1 MEMVQSP
8 SILKASAPRRPIIT
22 PNEQTD
28 PVILPPPIQFRDN
41 TLPLPKKK
49 FDKSRKPPPITKT
62 TLQEISKEYTG
73 FYLKDYIKDTM
84 GNKHNDEY
92 DTIEEVLQKINEF
105 HSDGI
110 FPGGIVYQKKYS
122 QNRDPKYTIRIGT
135 KLQIPPDSDK
145 WKKCS
150 CYLILSK

>member
-22 PNEQTD
+22 PNEQTE
-28 PVILPPPIQFRDN
+28 PVIIPPPIQFRDKSF
-41 TLPLPKKK
+41 PLPKNT
-49 FDKSRKPPPITKT
+49 FDKSRKPPPPPIKK
-62 TLQEISKEYTG
+62 ISNEHKGY
-73 FYLKDYIKDTM
+73 YLSDYIKDQL